1 MEGDFIKSKRKK
13 SLNNNR
19 NDIYNANIW
28 EQNIGTTPVNIPS
41 AINNKNKI
49 LIAEHDVLYTDNRA
63 IFLNETIKRKRK
75 ADKNKKIKLFKYIPD
90 KTEELLTKVYDKI
103 NFMKNESKEIQK
115 TNCLSLQKTSKCY
128 FQTNRPKSSK
138 LFFELYHSTIN
149 KTNKCNFLKTYSKK
163 QSNRYVSLLSF
174 NK

>member
-19 NDIYNANIW
+19 NDIYNVNIW

-103 NFMKNESKEIQK
+103 NFMKNEDRELYKFNS
-115 TNCLSLQKTSKCY
+115 LGLQKTSKC
-128 FQTNRPKSSK
+128 FFKQIDLRHLK
-138 LFFELYHSTIN
+138 LNFIHLENLLLKN
-149 KTNKCNFLKTYSKK
+149 KQKT
-163 QSNRYVSLLSF
+163 
-174 NK
+174 